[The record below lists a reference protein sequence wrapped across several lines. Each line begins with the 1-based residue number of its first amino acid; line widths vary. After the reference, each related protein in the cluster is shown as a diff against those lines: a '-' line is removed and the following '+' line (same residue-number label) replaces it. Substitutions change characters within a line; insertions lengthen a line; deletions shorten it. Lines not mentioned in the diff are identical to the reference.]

1 MKLKEIINYLEKLAN
16 PQLQENYD
24 NCGLITGSY
33 LMEISS
39 AIVCLDA
46 TERVIDE
53 AIKKGA
59 NLVIAHHPI
68 VFKGLKSFT
77 GKNYVERT
85 ILKAI
90 KNDIAIYAIHTNLD
104 NVLEGVNNIILNKLG
119 ATGLKILSPKNNT
132 LLKLQTFVPINSAE
146 KVRNAL
152 FSAGAGNIGNYSE
165 ASFNTSGIGTFKGNE
180 FSNPKIGTQNVRED
194 VEEVKIETIF
204 PFYLQSK
211 ILESLFEAHPYEEVA
226 YDIIKLENTNQETGA
241 GMIGVL
247 ENPMPVK
254 DFLNLVKQQFHCKA
268 IKHTALVRENISTI
282 AVCGG
287 SGSFLLKDAIK
298 HNADIFI
305 TADFKY
311 HDFFD
316 ADNQIIITDI
326 GHYESEQYTMQL
338 LLEKMNKIFPNFAIF
353 LTEVNTNPVQYYL

>member
-1 MKLKEIINYLEKLAN
+1 MKIKEIINYLEKLAN

-24 NCGLITGSY
+24 NCGLITGNY

-46 TERVIDE
+46 TEMVIDE

-68 VFKGLKSFT
+68 VFKGLKTFT

-90 KNDIAIYAIHTNLD
+90 KNNIAIYAIHTNLD

-119 ATGLKILSPKNNT
+119 ATGLKILSPKKNT
-132 LLKLQTFVPINSAE
+132 LLKLQTFVPNNSAE

-165 ASFNTSGIGTFKGNE
+165 ASFNTSGTGTFKGNE
-180 FSNPKIGTQNVRED
+180 FSNPKIGKQSVRED

-211 ILESLFEAHPYEEVA
+211 ILEALFEAHPYE
-226 YDIIKLENTNQETGA
+226 
-241 GMIGVL
+241 
-247 ENPMPVK
+247 
-254 DFLNLVKQQFHCKA
+254 
-268 IKHTALVRENISTI
+268 
-282 AVCGG
+282 
-287 SGSFLLKDAIK
+287 
-298 HNADIFI
+298 
-305 TADFKY
+305 
-311 HDFFD
+311 
-316 ADNQIIITDI
+316 
-326 GHYESEQYTMQL
+326 
-338 LLEKMNKIFPNFAIF
+338 
-353 LTEVNTNPVQYYL
+353 